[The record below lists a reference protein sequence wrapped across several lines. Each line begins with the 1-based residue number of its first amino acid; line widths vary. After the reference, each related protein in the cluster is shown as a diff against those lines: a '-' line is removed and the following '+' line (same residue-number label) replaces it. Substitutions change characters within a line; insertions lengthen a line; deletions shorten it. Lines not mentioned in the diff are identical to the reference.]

1 MVIFLVEGI
10 SQGGETME
18 VDPVQDV
25 SYEKVPPKEEVPAEN
40 KDTNTEETEEVPE
53 ENGKGENVDFFA

>member
-1 MVIFLVEGI
+1 MDILVEEL
-10 SQGGETME
+10 SQGGETMD
-18 VDPVQDV
+18 VDPIQDV

-40 KDTNTEETEEVPE
+40 KDTGTEETQEVPE